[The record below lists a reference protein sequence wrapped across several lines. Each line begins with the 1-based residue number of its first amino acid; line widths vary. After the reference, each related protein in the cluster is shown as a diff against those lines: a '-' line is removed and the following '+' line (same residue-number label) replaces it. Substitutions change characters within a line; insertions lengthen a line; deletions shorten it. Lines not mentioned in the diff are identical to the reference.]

1 MAGLGAVH
9 SVGESIVRHLG
20 DAHQLQRQIEAGLP
34 LAERVLPDCSFV
46 QLSSAQLANA
56 FSPNGNQVTLYLYR
70 VGIDKLLRT
79 SADSRTPGVS
89 RNRPL
94 SLELHYLLTVWSSSV
109 AAEQTMM
116 TWAMRELHAAP
127 SLDRGR
133 LAPPAFWRADETVQV
148 SPSELSHEDM
158 MRIWDAVQPSYRLS
172 TSYVA
177 RVVRIDNQV
186 SATAGPV
193 VAQRFDIREERS
205 LVDG

>member
-9 SVGESIVRHLG
+9 SVGESIVRQLG
-20 DAHQLQRQIEAGLP
+20 DAYQLQRQVEAGLP
-34 LAERVLPDCSFV
+34 AAERVLPDCTFL

-56 FSPNGNQVTLYLYR
+56 FSPDGNQVTLYLYR

-79 SADSRTPGVS
+79 SADSRTPGLS
-89 RNRPL
+89 HSRPL

-109 AAEQTMM
+109 AAEQTLMA
-116 TWAMRELHAAP
+116 WAMRELHAAP

-133 LAPPAFWRADETVQV
+133 LAPVAFWRAEESVQMT
-148 SPSELSHEDM
+148 PSEISHEDM

-177 RVVRIDNQV
+177 RVVRVDNLV
-186 SATAGPV
+186 AATAGPV
-193 VAQRFDIREERS
+193 VAQRFAIGEERS